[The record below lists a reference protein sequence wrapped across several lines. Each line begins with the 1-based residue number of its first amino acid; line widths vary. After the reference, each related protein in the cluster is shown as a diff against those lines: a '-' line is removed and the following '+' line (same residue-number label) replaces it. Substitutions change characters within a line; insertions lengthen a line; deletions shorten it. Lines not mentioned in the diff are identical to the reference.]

1 MDFGDIEE
9 EEEDVTHETEGS
21 DDEEDDVDKEKDE
34 RAKNGEEGG
43 MERHNAPYNLRPH
56 KFVEEYRFTDDLYII
71 KSTLELIEHLIN
83 TDLDNRKK
91 ANIDKLISFCIR
103 AAVYSSVNVTRYFRV
118 L

>member
-1 MDFGDIEE
+1 MRKMKEQRMAKKEE
-9 EEEDVTHETEGS
+9 WRDTMHLIIW
-21 DDEEDDVDKEKDE
+21 D
-34 RAKNGEEGG
+34 
-43 MERHNAPYNLRPH
+43 H

-83 TDLDNRKK
+83 TDLDKRKK